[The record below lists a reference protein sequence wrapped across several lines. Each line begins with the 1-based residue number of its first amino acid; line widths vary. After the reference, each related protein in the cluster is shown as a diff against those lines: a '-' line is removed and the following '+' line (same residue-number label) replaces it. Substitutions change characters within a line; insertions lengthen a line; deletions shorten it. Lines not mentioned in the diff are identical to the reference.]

1 MAGAVPRP
9 RRQGTLPPL
18 LPQDRR
24 PELARLRYASRADRN
39 LGRSRALPNHG
50 RRDGPAMLTGKV
62 NLKPSMFALYES
74 MHPRV
79 DPPTFSRA
87 GAMCC

>member
-50 RRDGPAMLTGKV
+50 RRDGPAMLTERSISGLHV
-62 NLKPSMFALYES
+62 RAV
-74 MHPRV
+74 RV